1 MCETVKVNKELA
13 NKVKDEF
20 GEDLGDLIEDYFE
33 LLVNHENEEAKSL
46 KKIISKKKS
55 LDNEIDSLIKLRKMN
70 LDNKIMEKELKA
82 PLEVIKRISSKN
94 GYVGKRDQIKNIA
107 KNYNVNSKVL
117 IDKVKELGIR
127 IENYYADPK

>member
-55 LDNEIDSLIKLRKMN
+55 LDNEIDSLITG
-70 LDNKIMEKELKA
+70 
-82 PLEVIKRISSKN
+82 RI
-94 GYVGKRDQIKNIA
+94 
-107 KNYNVNSKVL
+107 
-117 IDKVKELGIR
+117 
-127 IENYYADPK
+127 